1 LSVTHSSVEVVFT
14 SPDSYVL
21 FPIRPRL
28 LVLAFHTTIFP
39 DGSSRTYIWTSQ
51 HSPYS
56 WLLRPAQ
63 HGRHSCQNFRQ
74 GFTKGVKAS
83 KGRKA
88 ESFNRAKKTRE
99 YRNNAKTPCR
109 WPWGGKAKT
118 FAKKYQNR
126 QDRRRTKLA
135 LAAEQY
141 ESLGWKEAPRDTWRW
156 D

>member
-21 FPIRPRL
+21 FPTRPKL
-28 LVLAFHTTIFP
+28 LTLASHTTIFP
-39 DGSSRTYIWTSQ
+39 DGTSRTYIWTSQ
-51 HSPYS
+51 HSPYF
-56 WLLRPAQ
+56 WLLRPT
-63 HGRHSCQNFRQ
+63 FRR

-99 YRNNAKTPCR
+99 YRNNDKTPCR